1 MTKNEVNFS
10 IIEDKEEFD
19 ANVLEQYADDAKLVE
34 ILDKLVQDG
43 KHKELNFSLVGM
55 GTMLQ
60 TLSIFLKLKT
70 DEIND
75 ILKLEKDRIR
85 QRRMNIII
93 NEVNEKINLKYDFEE
108 ETAIVKK
115 IFIYDNQSYMIIDKV
130 KFIELLFGKNFFD
143 MSNLEG
149 L

>member
-10 IIEDKEEFD
+10 IIEDEEEFN

-34 ILDKLVQDG
+34 ILDKLVEDG
-43 KHKELNFSLVGM
+43 KHKELNFSLVGI

-75 ILKLEKDRIR
+75 ILKLEKDRMK
-85 QRRMNIII
+85 QRRMNII
-93 NEVNEKINLKYDFEE
+93 N
-108 ETAIVKK
+108 
-115 IFIYDNQSYMIIDKV
+115 FICF
-130 KFIELLFGKNFFD
+130 KFPRILI
-143 MSNLEG
+143 
-149 L
+149 